1 MDKKEAKKRIEKLRE
16 VIEEHRY
23 NYHVLDKVTMS
34 EAALDSLKHE
44 LYKLEQQYPDL
55 ITPESPTQRIGGEP
69 LEKFQKI
76 THKQRML
83 SMEDVF
89 SFEEFQDWYAR
100 AQKVLGVTS
109 SFTGGSMRGALFCMP
124 KIDGLAMSL
133 VYHHGILET
142 AATRGDGTVGED
154 VTMNIRTIPSVPLT
168 LRSGGSRPSTTH
180 ANTIPERIEVR
191 GEVYF
196 PVKAFE
202 RFNKQQEKEGKQTFA
217 NPRNTAAGSIR
228 QLDPSVAASRPLQFV
243 AWELATDLGQETAEQ
258 GFELL
263 RTLGF
268 KTAPEAIL
276 CSSFEQVE
284 KHWHALQK
292 KREKLDFWIDGMVVR
307 VNDRNTFS
315 KLGVVGKTPRGLVAW
330 KFPAEEATTKVK
342 KIEWFVGRTGAL
354 TPVALLEP
362 TWIGGT
368 TVQHA
373 TLHNFDEI
381 ERLDV
386 REGDTVVLFKA
397 GDIIPKIK
405 EVVSRLR
412 PSGTHKTKP
421 PTHCPVCGTAVT
433 RHEPP
438 SLHKGGV
445 VGGSR
450 TESVAIYCPNSRCFT
465 QDREAMLHAARA
477 FEIDGLGPAIIETLH
492 ENKIIN
498 RPSDLFLLKPGDLIG
513 LEGFAEL
520 SSKKLVDEIQARKKI
535 SLAKFILAL
544 GIRNVGEQTAIDL
557 ARHFGTLQKFL
568 NASQEAL
575 EGVEGVGAI
584 VSESVIAYLSEKH
597 NRELIESYLANGVTV
612 TSQASLASQA
622 SPAFLNKTF
631 VLTGTLSK
639 MGRDEAKEKIR
650 SLGGKAS
657 GSVSKKTDYVIA
669 GEEAGSKLDDAR
681 KLGVKVLSE
690 REFMDMI
697 AKD

>member
-1 MDKKEAKKRIEKLRE
+1 MDKKEAEKRIQKLRD

-23 NYHVLDKVTMS
+23 TYHVLDKITMS

-44 LYKLEQQYPDL
+44 LFKLEQQYPDL
-55 ITPESPTQRIGGEP
+55 ITPDSPTQRIGGEP

-76 THKQRML
+76 KHQSRML

-89 SFEEFQDWYAR
+89 TFEEFQDWYAR
-100 AQKVLGVTS
+100 ALKVSGEK
-109 SFTGGSMRGALFCMP
+109 SMDLFCMP

-133 VYHHGILET
+133 VYHDGILET
-142 AATRGDGTVGED
+142 AATRGDGTIGED
-154 VTMNIRTIPSVPLT
+154 VTMNIRTIPSVPLK
-168 LRSGGSRPSTTH
+168 LHGENLPGRV
-180 ANTIPERIEVR
+180 EVR

-202 RFNKQQEKEGKQTFA
+202 TFNAQQEKEGKQVFA

-228 QLDPSVAASRPLQFV
+228 QLDPNIAASRPLQFV
-243 AWELATDLGQETAEQ
+243 AWELVTDFKQKTAKN
-258 GFELL
+258 GFEVLQK
-263 RTLGF
+263 LGF
-268 KTAPEAIL
+268 KTAPEALL
-276 CSSFEQVE
+276 CTSFEMVQ
-284 KHWHALQK
+284 KHWFALQK
-292 KREKLDFWIDGMVVR
+292 KREKMDFWIDGMVVR
-307 VNDRNTFS
+307 VNDRDLFT

-330 KFPAEEATTKVK
+330 KFPAEEATTRVK

-354 TPVALLEP
+354 TPVALLDP

-405 EVVSRLR
+405 EVVTRLR
-412 PSGTHKTKP
+412 PNGTHKTKP
-421 PTHCPVCGTAVT
+421 PTHCPVCGTAV
-433 RHEPP
+433 RRRE
-438 SLHKGGV
+438 G
-445 VGGSR
+445 
-450 TESVAIYCPNSRCFT
+450 EVAIVCPNPRCFT

-520 SSKKLVDEIQARKKI
+520 SSKKLVDEIQTRKKI

-557 ARHFGTLQKFL
+557 ARHFGSLQNFL
-568 NASQEAL
+568 EASREAL

-584 VSESVIAYLSEKH
+584 VAESVIAYLNENH
-597 NRELIESYLANGVTV
+597 NRELIDSYLDNGVMV
-612 TSQASLASQA
+612 ESVVKQKTSA
-622 SPAFLNKTF
+622 AFEGKTF
-631 VLTGTLSK
+631 VLTGSLTK

-690 REFMDMI
+690 EAFMDMI
-697 AKD
+697 AKS

>member
-1 MDKKEAKKRIEKLRE
+1 MDKKEASKRIQNLRE

-23 NYHVLDKVTMS
+23 NYHVLDHETMS

-55 ITPESPTQRIGGEP
+55 ITSDSPTQRIGGEP
-69 LEKFQKI
+69 LDKFQKI
-76 THKQRML
+76 THQSRML

-89 SFEEFQDWYAR
+89 TFEEFQDWYGR
-100 AQKVLGVTS
+100 ALKVS
-109 SFTGGSMRGALFCMP
+109 GAKSIDLFCMP

-133 VYHHGILET
+133 VYRHGILET
-142 AATRGDGTVGED
+142 AATRGNGTIGED
-154 VTMNIRTIPSVPLT
+154 VTMNIRTIPSVPLK
-168 LRSGGSRPSTTH
+168 LHGEDLPDRV
-180 ANTIPERIEVR
+180 EVR

-202 RFNKQQEKEGKQTFA
+202 KFNAQQEKEGKQTFA

-228 QLDPSVAASRPLQFV
+228 QLDPAIAASRPLQFV
-243 AWELATDLGQETAEQ
+243 AWELVSDLGQKNAED
-258 GFELL
+258 GFKRLQ
-263 RTLGF
+263 TLGF
-268 KTAPEAIL
+268 KTAPEAQL
-276 CSSFEQVE
+276 CVSLEDVK
-284 KHWHALQK
+284 KHWYALQK
-292 KREKLDFWIDGMVVR
+292 KREKMDFWIDGMVVR
-307 VNDRNTFS
+307 VNDRSTFS

-330 KFPAEEATTKVK
+330 KFPAEEATAIVK
-342 KIEWFVGRTGAL
+342 EVEWFVGRPGAL
-354 TPVALLEP
+354 TPVAVFEP

-368 TVQHA
+368 MVQHA

-412 PSGTHKTKP
+412 PNGTHKTKP
-421 PTHCPVCGTAVT
+421 PSECPVCGTAVQ
-433 RHEPP
+433 RRE
-438 SLHKGGV
+438 G
-445 VGGSR
+445 
-450 TESVAIYCPNSRCFT
+450 EVAIVCPNPRCFT

-477 FEIDGLGPAIIETLH
+477 FQIDGLGPAIIETLH
-492 ENKIIN
+492 ENNIIN
-498 RPSDLFLLKPGDLIG
+498 RPSDLFLLKPDDLTS

-535 SLAKFILAL
+535 GLGKFILAL

-568 NASQEAL
+568 DVSREAL
-575 EGVEGVGAI
+575 EEVEGVGGI
-584 VSESVIAYLSEKH
+584 VAESVIAYLSEKH
-597 NRELIESYLANGVTV
+597 NRELIDAYLDNGVTV

-631 VLTGTLSK
+631 VLTGSLTK

-669 GEEAGSKLDDAR
+669 GDEAGSKLDDAR

-690 REFMDMI
+690 AEFMDMI
-697 AKD
+697 AKS

>member
-1 MDKKEAKKRIEKLRE
+1 MDKKEAAKRIMNLRE

-23 NYHVLDKVTMS
+23 HYHVLDKITMS
-34 EAALDSLKHE
+34 DAALDSLKHE
-44 LYKLEQQYPDL
+44 LYKLEQQFPDL
-55 ITPESPTQRIGGEP
+55 ITSDSPTQRIGGEP
-69 LEKFQKI
+69 LEKFTKI
-76 THKQRML
+76 THQSRML

-89 SFEEFQDWYAR
+89 TFEEFQDWYGR
-100 AQKVLGVTS
+100 AKKVSGERTIE
-109 SFTGGSMRGALFCMP
+109 LFCMP

-133 VYHHGILET
+133 VYRRGILET
-142 AATRGDGTVGED
+142 AATRGDGTIGED
-154 VTMNIRTIPSVPLT
+154 VTMNIRTIPSVPLK
-168 LRSGGSRPSTTH
+168 LHGDYL
-180 ANTIPERIEVR
+180 ADRIEVR

-202 RFNKQQEKEGKQTFA
+202 KFNKQLEKEGKQIFA

-228 QLDPSVAASRPLQFV
+228 QLDPVIAASRPLQFV
-243 AWELATDLGQETAEQ
+243 AWELVTDLGQGTAED
-258 GFELL
+258 GFDKL
-263 RTLGF
+263 TKLGF
-268 KTAPEAIL
+268 KTAPEAVV
-276 CSSFEQVE
+276 CSTLNEVEQ
-284 KHWHALQK
+284 HWKSLQK
-292 KREKLDFWIDGMVVR
+292 KREKMDFWIDGMVAR
-307 VNDRNTFS
+307 VNNRDIFS

-330 KFPAEEATTKVK
+330 KFPPQEATTVVK

-354 TPVALLEP
+354 TPVALLDP

-405 EVVSRLR
+405 EVVVKLR
-412 PSGTHKTKP
+412 PHGTHKTKP
-421 PTHCPVCGTAVT
+421 PTHCPVCGTAVS
-433 RHEPP
+433 RNEPSP
-438 SLHKGGV
+438 LSKGGV
-445 VGGSR
+445 GGGSR
-450 TESVAIYCPNSRCFT
+450 VRSVAIYCPNPRCFT

-498 RPSDLFLLKPGDLIG
+498 LPSDLFLLKPGDLMG
-513 LEGFAEL
+513 LEGFADL
-520 SSKKLVDEIQARKKI
+520 SSKKLVWEIQSRKKI
-535 SLAKFILAL
+535 GLAKFLLAL

-568 NASQEAL
+568 HASRETL
-575 EGVEGVGAI
+575 EEVEGVGDVVA
-584 VSESVIAYLSEKH
+584 ESVMEYLNEKHHRDLIEAYLE
-597 NRELIESYLANGVTV
+597 NGVHV
-612 TSQASLASQA
+612 DPVKEQKTSV
-622 SPAFLNKTF
+622 AFEGKTF
-631 VLTGTLSK
+631 VLTGTLLR

-657 GSVSKKTDYVIA
+657 GSVSKNTDYVIA
-669 GEEAGSKLDDAR
+669 GVEAGSKLEEAK

-690 REFMDMI
+690 EEFMDMI
-697 AKD
+697 RS

>member
-1 MDKKEAKKRIEKLRE
+1 MDKKEAAKRIEKLRE

-23 NYHVLDKVTMS
+23 NYHVLDKITMS

-44 LYKLEQQYPDL
+44 LFKLEQQYPDL
-55 ITPESPTQRIGGEP
+55 ITSDSPTQRIGGEP
-69 LEKFQKI
+69 LPKFQKI
-76 THKQRML
+76 THQSRML

-100 AQKVLGVTS
+100 AQKVERSLSPLRRGES
-109 SFTGGSMRGALFCMP
+109 EGGLFCMP

-133 VYHHGILET
+133 VYRHGVLET
-142 AATRGDGTVGED
+142 AATRGNGTIGED
-154 VTMNIRTIPSVPLT
+154 VTMNIRTIPSVPLKLHT
-168 LRSGGSRPSTTH
+168 DALQRGQGTPP
-180 ANTIPERIEVR
+180 ILEVR

-202 RFNKQQEKEGKQTFA
+202 KFNKQQEKEGKQTFA

-228 QLDPSVAASRPLQFV
+228 QLDPAIAASRPLQFV
-243 AWELATDLGQETAEQ
+243 AWELVSDLGDKTAEQ
-258 GFELL
+258 GFERLAK
-263 RTLGF
+263 LGF
-268 KTAPEAIL
+268 KTAPEAVL
-276 CSSFEQVE
+276 CSSLEEVQ

-307 VNDRNTFS
+307 VNDRNIFS

-330 KFPAEEATTKVK
+330 KFPAEEATTNVK

-421 PTHCPVCGTAVT
+421 PSACPVCGTAVQ
-433 RHEPP
+433 RRE
-438 SLHKGGV
+438 G
-445 VGGSR
+445 
-450 TESVAIYCPNSRCFT
+450 EVAIVCPNSRCFT

-498 RPSDLFLLKPGDLIG
+498 RPSDLFLLKPGDLLG

-520 SSKKLVDEIQARKKI
+520 SSKKLVEEIQMRKKI
-535 SLAKFILAL
+535 GLGKFILAL

-568 NASQEAL
+568 DVSRESL
-575 EGVEGVGAI
+575 EEVEGVGGI
-584 VSESVIAYLSEKH
+584 VAESVIAYLGEKH
-597 NRELIESYLANGVTV
+597 NRELIESYLDNGVEV
-612 TSQASLASQA
+612 EPVVKLKTSA
-622 SPAFLNKTF
+622 AFDGKTF
-631 VLTGTLSK
+631 VITGTLSR

-669 GEEAGSKLDDAR
+669 GEEAGSKLDEAL

-690 REFMDMI
+690 DAFMDMI
-697 AKD
+697 AKS

>member
-1 MDKKEAKKRIEKLRE
+1 MEKKDAAKRIQNLRE

-23 NYHVLDKVTMS
+23 NYHVLDHETMS

-55 ITPESPTQRIGGEP
+55 ITSDSPTQRIGGEP
-69 LEKFQKI
+69 LDKFQKL
-76 THKQRML
+76 THQSRML

-89 SFEEFQDWYAR
+89 TFEEFEDWYGR
-100 AQKVLGVTS
+100 AEKVS
-109 SFTGGSMRGALFCMP
+109 GAKSIELFCMP

-133 VYHHGILET
+133 VYRHGVLET
-142 AATRGDGTVGED
+142 AATRGDGTIGED
-154 VTMNIRTIPSVPLT
+154 VTMNIRTIPSVPLS
-168 LRSGGSRPSTTH
+168 LRTPSPYEGEGWGGVFPD
-180 ANTIPERIEVR
+180 RIEVR
-191 GEVYF
+191 GEIYF
-196 PVKAFE
+196 PVKAFQK
-202 RFNKQQEKEGKQTFA
+202 FNKQQEKEGKQTFA

-228 QLDPSVAASRPLQFV
+228 QLDPAIAASRPLQFV
-243 AWELATDLGQETAEQ
+243 AWDLVTDLAQTTAEA
-258 GFELL
+258 GFEKLAK
-263 RTLGF
+263 LGF
-268 KTAPEAIL
+268 KTAPEAEL
-276 CSSFEQVE
+276 CLSLEDVK
-284 KHWHALQK
+284 KHWYALQK
-292 KREKLDFWIDGMVVR
+292 KRKKLDFWIDGMVVR
-307 VNDRNTFS
+307 VNDRSTFS

-405 EVVSRLR
+405 EVVAPLR
-412 PSGTHKTKP
+412 PSGTHKTNA
-421 PTHCPVCGTAVT
+421 PTHCPVCGT
-433 RHEPP
+433 
-438 SLHKGGV
+438 V
-445 VGGSR
+445 VQRREG
-450 TESVAIYCPNSRCFT
+450 EVAIVCPNPRCFT

-498 RPSDLFLLKPGDLIG
+498 RPSDLFLLKPGDLMG

-520 SSKKLVDEIQARKKI
+520 SSKKLVDEIQAHKKI
-535 SLAKFILAL
+535 RLAKFILAL

-557 ARHFGTLQKFL
+557 ARHFGSLQNFLEASRETL
-568 NASQEAL
+568 E
-575 EGVEGVGAI
+575 VIEGVGAI
-584 VSESVIAYLSEKH
+584 VAESVIAYLAEKH
-597 NRELIESYLANGVTV
+597 NRELIDSYIDNGVMV
-612 TSQASLASQA
+612 ESVAKLKTSA
-622 SPAFLNKTF
+622 AFEGKTF
-631 VLTGTLSK
+631 VLTGTLAR

-650 SLGGKAS
+650 SLGGKSS

-669 GEEAGSKLDDAR
+669 GEEAGSKLDEAQ
-681 KLGVKVLSE
+681 KLGIKVLSE
-690 REFMDMI
+690 AEFMDMI
-697 AKD
+697 EKS

>member
-1 MDKKEAKKRIEKLRE
+1 MDKKEAEKRMEQLRE

-23 NYHVLDKVTMS
+23 NYHVLDKITMS

-44 LYKLEQQYPDL
+44 LYKLEQQYPEL
-55 ITPESPTQRIGGEP
+55 ITSDSPTQRIGGEP

-76 THKQRML
+76 THKTRML

-89 SFEEFQDWYAR
+89 TFEEFQDWYGRAEKVSGAR
-100 AQKVLGVTS
+100 S
-109 SFTGGSMRGALFCMP
+109 IDLFCMP

-133 VYHHGILET
+133 VYRHGILET
-142 AATRGDGTVGED
+142 AATRGDGTIGED
-154 VTMNIRTIPSVPLT
+154 VTMNIRTIPSVPLK
-168 LRSGGSRPSTTH
+168 LHGEIVSDRV
-180 ANTIPERIEVR
+180 EVR

-202 RFNKQQEKEGKQTFA
+202 KFNKELVKEGKQTFA

-228 QLDPSVAASRPLQFV
+228 QLDPAIAASRPLQFV
-243 AWELATDLGQETAEQ
+243 AWELVTDLGQETAES

-268 KTAPEAIL
+268 KTAPEAEL
-276 CSSFEQVE
+276 CSSREAVE

-292 KREKLDFWIDGMVVR
+292 KREKMDFWIDGMVVR
-307 VNDRNTFS
+307 VNERETFS

-330 KFPAEEATTKVK
+330 KFPAEEATTNVK

-405 EVVSRLR
+405 EVVVGLR

-421 PTHCPVCGTAVT
+421 PTHCPVCGTAAK
-433 RHEPP
+433 RKE
-438 SLHKGGV
+438 GEV
-445 VGGSR
+445 VI
-450 TESVAIYCPNSRCFT
+450 TCPNPRCFT

-498 RPSDLFLLKPGDLIG
+498 LPSDLFLLKSGDLMG

-520 SSKKLVDEIQARKKI
+520 SSKKLVEEIQARKKI
-535 SLAKFILAL
+535 RLAKFILAL

-557 ARHFGTLQKFL
+557 ARHFGKLEKFL
-568 NASQEAL
+568 EASKEAL

-584 VSESVIAYLSEKH
+584 VSESVTEYLRKEH
-597 NRELIESYLANGVTV
+597 NRELIEAYLENGVQV
-612 TSQASLASQA
+612 EPVKEQKTSAL
-622 SPAFLNKTF
+622 FEGKTF
-631 VLTGTLSK
+631 VLTGTLLK

-650 SLGGKAS
+650 SLGGKAP
-657 GSVSKKTDYVIA
+657 GSVSKNTDYVIV
-669 GEEAGSKLDDAR
+669 GVEAGSKLDDAQ
-681 KLGVKVLSE
+681 KLGVRVLSE
-690 REFMDMI
+690 EAFMDMI
-697 AKD
+697 AKS